1 VAVPSNGMAL
11 TALNT
16 VQALALS
23 KAVRHLR
30 GGDNLFEA
38 GQPGSTIFAVLKGE
52 VQLEWQEG
60 GVETFQPGQVF
71 GVGALVSADHRRH
84 GTARALVDS
93 EILEMSREEFL
104 FAVQETPMF
113 AVEVMAS
120 LEQRLRAM
128 QH

>member
-1 VAVPSNGMAL
+1 MAL